1 MHILTVV
8 YAALI
13 DFLIGFY
20 SNLGSIVDGPEI
32 CAQSLTLDCANF
44 DMLAAIKIKQ
54 IILIYKALE
63 KIITIKFCS
72 IAACLLWMTAYLC
85 IYFC

>member
-20 SNLGSIVDGPEI
+20 SNLGSIFDGPEI
-32 CAQSLTLDCANF
+32 CLQSLKLDCVNF

-54 IILIYKALE
+54 TILIYKAPE
-63 KIITIKFCS
+63 NII
-72 IAACLLWMTAYLC
+72 Y
-85 IYFC
+85 YH